1 MIFFI
6 KDNVKVVQYGC
17 GKMSVFTI
25 CYLIDNGYRIIGAFD
40 INPKIIGLDI
50 GDIIGSD
57 KKGISV
63 KEASEVEEFFKENKP
78 DVCIVTTMSLLKDIK
93 DILILLVI
101 LRIWNY
107 LIKCY

>member
-1 MIFFI
+1 M

-25 CYLIDNGYRIIGAFD
+25 FYLIDNGYHIIGAFD
-40 INPKIIGLDI
+40 INPKIIDLDI

-63 KEASEVEEFFKENKP
+63 KEASKVEEFFKENKS